1 MNIIKKNSDF
11 DFCQFYLHFNSSFKA
26 LFPRIYQ
33 QKSIQRKKIL
43 EELCNGN
50 FITTQAILIKNSF
63 IKNNLLRII
72 PNCKVSY
79 TKEVLVD
86 LYRYEDSIGKNYSK
100 LNQSF
105 NLLSLK
111 KYNINCKKD
120 SFLSSPFSFL
130 SSYK

>member
-1 MNIIKKNSDF
+1 M
-11 DFCQFYLHFNSSFKA
+11 HFNSSFKA
-26 LFPRIYQ
+26 LFPRINQ
-33 QKSIQRKKIL
+33 QKSIQRKKLL

-63 IKNNLLRII
+63 IKNNLFDTNFSRFQDYDLVLRII

-86 LYRYEDSIGKNYSK
+86 LYRYEDSIGKNYTK

>member
-1 MNIIKKNSDF
+1 
-11 DFCQFYLHFNSSFKA
+11 LHFNSSFKA
-26 LFPRIYQ
+26 LFPRINQ
-33 QKSIQRKKIL
+33 QKSIQRKKLL

-63 IKNNLLRII
+63 IKNNLFDTNFSRFQDYDLVLRII

-86 LYRYEDSIGKNYSK
+86 LYRYEDSIGKNYTK
-100 LNQSF
+100 LNKSF

-130 SSYK
+130 SMYK